1 MGNICIKSWQAA
13 CAASWQAAWQAAW
26 FIVGMS
32 DFFLW
37 HRSTIG
43 HCKSQ
48 ACIFGRSWRD
58 GRGGRCHM
66 LLAMTSS
73 KMRPSTF
80 AGVKDQ
86 LSRKIMLR
94 ACALNQWLANTMWST
109 SLTPLRRRHAALT
122 ASVMAH
128 VCSWLAVSCAQC
140 QLCNKK
146 RHYQRGSADTNM
158 LRAVWQSNG
167 TRQHTS
173 VFHGCSR
180 RHCEFRVPTSVRRAK
195 HDAKHRL
202 DLLGQQFLARRLG
215 PRVCARRVG
224 GRPVKSMPPYLRV
237 EANSSDVTRT

>member
-1 MGNICIKSWQAA
+1 
-13 CAASWQAAWQAAW
+13 
-26 FIVGMS
+26 MS

-66 LLAMTSS
+66 LLAMTAS

-140 QLCNKK
+140 QLCNKNAISSVAALTQTCCEQSG
-146 RHYQRGSADTNM
+146 RATARDNTRLSSMVALVAIVNSACQHPSGVPSMMQRIGGPSWGNNS
-158 LRAVWQSNG
+158 LREG
-167 TRQHTS
+167 RPTR
-173 VFHGCSR
+173 V
-180 RHCEFRVPTSVRRAK
+180 A
-195 HDAKHRL
+195 
-202 DLLGQQFLARRLG
+202 
-215 PRVCARRVG
+215 RVCARRVSG
-224 GRPVKSMPPYLRV
+224 TSVKSVLPYLRV
-237 EANSSDVTRT
+237 EANSSDVTRK